1 MQYTWPKEERQTT
14 PTNRIWAQICA
25 TCRSAPSTV
34 YCRAD
39 CAFLCTGCEARIHSA
54 NRVESLHER
63 VRVCEACERAPAAFL
78 CKADAASLC
87 ANCDSDIH
95 SANPLAL
102 FGASEEQTDGFLNQ
116 DGEENYDDETTS
128 WLLLNPVKSTKP
140 PNLNILFGGESVDEY
155 LDLDDYNPDQQNK
168 LFGLEQYENDHH
180 QQEQFSVP
188 DQKNNPNDSIKPV
201 QEQQNY
207 HNIQLELDY
216 EAPGTEYAYPTSY
229 THSVSV
235 SSLDIGIVPESS
247 LSDGSVSHTR
257 QPKGT
262 IDMFSNNPI
271 EMPTQL
277 NKMDRE
283 ARVLRYREKKKNRK
297 FEKTIR
303 YASRKAYVEK
313 RPRVKGRFAKR
324 TNVDVEVVQM
334 FSTTMV
340 PGNGY
345 GIVPSF

>member
-1 MQYTWPKEERQTT
+1 MLKEERQTT

-39 CAFLCTGCEARIHSA
+39 CAFLCTGCEARIHS
-54 NRVESLHER
+54 LHER
-63 VRVCEACERAPAAFL
+63 VRVCEAYERAPAAFL

-87 ANCDSDIH
+87 AN
-95 SANPLAL
+95 
-102 FGASEEQTDGFLNQ
+102 
-116 DGEENYDDETTS
+116 Y
-128 WLLLNPVKSTKP
+128 
-140 PNLNILFGGESVDEY
+140 
-155 LDLDDYNPDQQNK
+155 QQNQ

-201 QEQQNY
+201 QGQEIKNHQFLHHQYEQEQQNY
-207 HNIQLELDY
+207 HNFQLELDY

-247 LSDGSVSHTR
+247 MSDGSVSHTR

-303 YASRKAYVEK
+303 YASRKAYAEK